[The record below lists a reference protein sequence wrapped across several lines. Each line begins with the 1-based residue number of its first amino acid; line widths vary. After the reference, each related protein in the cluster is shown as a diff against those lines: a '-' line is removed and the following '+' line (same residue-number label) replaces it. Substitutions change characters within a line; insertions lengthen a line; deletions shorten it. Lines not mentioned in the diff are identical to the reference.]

1 LTTSC
6 SDQLPLRAVGLVS
19 KITPLINIPSTRY
32 LALRALTTVTH
43 HGGIDVRKEIALE
56 SPTLF
61 KVMREN
67 PDDLRVAEMAITTMA
82 HAIGA
87 AINQEDVPEHKYI
100 KATNTKV
107 LIPVVID
114 FMRRPGASIQLL
126 HHGLELITHPV
137 LHCWSECKAYAPLQ
151 NLLVACLRSA
161 DLTVRV
167 CALGGLIRLEGLSAE
182 EDQKLFDPH
191 KLMAAVDRR
200 FPMHLTEIM
209 MDYGL
214 MRCDTYL
221 TLHSSGDNQKAMM
234 QCAQDKDLYRL
245 GLKLAEL
252 VTRNEFSIAEGG
264 FQTQD
269 PRTGK
274 IEIDRDLGLP
284 FIMWTDAL
292 PHCARAIR
300 AKGRPGEEDLADMI
314 TAKFFIIRSRIP
326 DAVEVAKRGLQRNPK
341 FAYFYYVI
349 TLGRDFHEGLRSAK
363 KGLKCPKITP
373 FVRFGLL
380 HRAVEI
386 AGHLGLCRIQ
396 ESRPGDRKHD
406 EGVAFL
412 MSAVEDAKTYAM
424 AAPPDARHMKHVL
437 YWYIC
442 LTLAIKGPE
451 TPADLQELE
460 VCLSTSA
467 LKDISTTEYRSH

>member
-1 LTTSC
+1 M
-6 SDQLPLRAVGLVS
+6 
-19 KITPLINIPSTRY
+19 
-32 LALRALTTVTH
+32 TH
-43 HGGIDVRKEIALE
+43 HGGVDVRKEISLE
-56 SPTLF
+56 SPTLL
-61 KVMREN
+61 KIMREN
-67 PDDLRVAEMAITTMA
+67 PDDLRIAEMAITTMA

-87 AINQEDVPEHKYI
+87 AINQEDVPDPKYI
-100 KATNTKV
+100 KATNAKT

-114 FMRRPGASIQLL
+114 YMCKPGASIQLL
-126 HHGLELITHPV
+126 HHGLELIAHPV
-137 LHCWSECKAYAPLQ
+137 FHCWSDCKAYPPLQ
-151 NLLVACLRSA
+151 NLLVGCLRSA

-167 CALGGLIRLEGLSAE
+167 GALGGLFRLEGLSAE

-191 KLMAAVDRR
+191 KLMAAVQRH
-200 FPMHLTEIM
+200 FPDHLTDIM

-221 TLHSSGDNQKAMM
+221 TLNSTADNQKAMM
-234 QCAQDKDLYRL
+234 KCAQDKDLYSL

-252 VTRNEFSIAEGG
+252 ITRNEFSVAEGG
-264 FQTQD
+264 FQVQD

-326 DAVEVAKRGLQRNPK
+326 DAVEVAKRGLKRNPK

-349 TLGRDFHEGLRSAK
+349 TLGLDLHEGLRSAK
-363 KGLKCPKITP
+363 KGLKCPKMTP

-386 AGHLGLCRIQ
+386 AGHLGVCRIQ
-396 ESRPGDRKHD
+396 ESRSGERKYD

-412 MSAVEDAKTYAM
+412 MSAMEDAKTYAM
-424 AAPPDARHMKHVL
+424 EAPPDARHMKNVL

-451 TPADLQELE
+451 TPVDLQEVQVRLP
-460 VCLSTSA
+460 A
-467 LKDISTTEYRSH
+467 LALRGIFTFEYRSR